1 MTISSRLGAGTTVI
15 LYLPCYEQRAGRGAG
30 AGSIRHAGL
39 AGGIETVLVVEDD
52 PLVRGYVLIECA
64 DGKTDLMALR
74 RGEEVDLLFSDIF
87 LSDNMDGIILAQEE
101 RRLRPHLKVLLT
113 SGNASGSAGAASRL
127 AGHHVLAKP

>member
-1 MTISSRLGAGTTVI
+1 MSSAPAEEQVPGPSATRA
-15 LYLPCYEQRAGRGAG
+15 LP
-30 AGSIRHAGL
+30 
-39 AGGIETVLVVEDD
+39 GGIETVLVVEDD
-52 PLVRGYVLIECA
+52 PLVRGYVVIECA

-87 LSDNMDGIILAQEE
+87 LSDNMDGITLAQEA

-127 AGHHVLAKP
+127 AGHHVLAKPYGRGELAATLRAVLERPI